1 MMLGARLSAYPGRA
15 ASEDADADGSYRRT
29 PEPSV
34 CGRRLSGVSSTQRL
48 LVEAGV
54 GQART
59 RMERLEA
66 RVAAIERHVFRE
78 LDWLARQVEALEQRA
93 WLPTS
98 TELQRERYEA
108 IRHLRA
114 EGWSVSAIAE
124 ATNVSRSR
132 VGALVQAMPTPER
145 VVAVNG
151 NSYPA
156 KRAAAR
162 RRRSIEGAAGDVGP
176 PD

>member
-78 LDWLARQVEALEQRA
+78 LDGLARQVEALEQRA

-98 TELQRERYEA
+98 AELQRERYEA

>member
-34 CGRRLSGVSSTQRL
+34 CGRRLSGVSST
-48 LVEAGV
+48 
-54 GQART
+54 

-98 TELQRERYEA
+98 AELQRERYEA